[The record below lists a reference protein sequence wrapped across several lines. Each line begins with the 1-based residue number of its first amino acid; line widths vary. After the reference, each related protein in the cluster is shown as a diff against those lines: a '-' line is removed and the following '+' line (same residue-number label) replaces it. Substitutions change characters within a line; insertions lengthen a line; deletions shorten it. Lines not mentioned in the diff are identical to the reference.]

1 MHKTAKRIKVILDRP
16 QSIPSSIVDQIVSQI
31 RQIKKRKTRSIS
43 NFPRSTLQTHNF
55 LRKQREEYQVR
66 MSRPNVLQIQNRIE
80 RNGRLIHILIQE
92 KASDSRGPWH
102 FWANSTKSIQG
113 IGARRRD
120 LLVKTRRRNKH
131 VGFIGEEILPR
142 SGKIWGWNCKP
153 AAWGGSNGDAASGTR
168 RRGPR
173 AGDAAYGFRRTGLR
187 LGLRRRGLRLGLQR
201 EAKRWAKQMRS
212 WRGGEEENNNKVTMR
227 IRIVEIMRVGWPFS
241 FLCLANEG
249 RMVVVPVL

>member
-1 MHKTAKRIKVILDRP
+1 MLDRP

-31 RQIKKRKTRSIS
+31 RQIKKRKPRSIS
-43 NFPRSTLQTHNF
+43 NFPRSTPQTHNF
-55 LRKQREEYQVR
+55 LSKQREEYQVR
-66 MSRPNVLQIQNRIE
+66 MSRPNVLQIQNRNE

-92 KASDSRGPWH
+92 RASDCRGP

-113 IGARRRD
+113 IGAKRRD

-142 SGKIWGWNCKP
+142 RSGKIWGWNRKP

-201 EAKRWAKQMRS
+201 EAKRRAKQMRS
-212 WRGGEEENNNKVTMR
+212 WRGGEKERK
-227 IRIVEIMRVGWPFS
+227 IRHNR
-241 FLCLANEG
+241 AG
-249 RMVVVPVL
+249 RWARLPSLS